1 MPSLFGGGK
10 YFTICK
16 TRTGPARTMA
26 ENYCNCVQ
34 ELPREMIELVKD
46 APAGNGLFKLLEN
59 ILIASREIGNGLRSC
74 GFSSNAIGTVNE
86 FGDAQLDVDVKAD
99 AVLFAAM
106 QRSGMVAVA
115 SSEEMPHEVSC
126 RGKGYSVAFDPLDGS
141 SVIDANFAVG
151 TIVGIWPGDTLFN
164 RTGREQVCSLV
175 VQYGPRVTAAIAFNA
190 EITANGEPISFE
202 ITMLTTGWVVSKPRL
217 CIASVAT
224 TFAPGNLRA
233 TLDNPQYKSLVNHWI
248 EKQFTLRYSGGL
260 VPDIY
265 HILLK
270 GQGVLCNAS
279 SVTAKAKLR
288 LLYEC
293 APIALIIEAA
303 GGATCVCPSEAA
315 EPMDPTS
322 ILDVPIDHL
331 DRRVGVCF
339 GSLDEV
345 ERFRQCIFN
354 F

>member
-1 MPSLFGGGK
+1 MLRMTENANKVIQDLPK
-10 YFTICK
+10 EVID
-16 TRTGPARTMA
+16 MA
-26 ENYCNCVQ
+26 NAASVESG
-34 ELPREMIELVKD
+34 LV
-46 APAGNGLFKLLEN
+46 KLLEN
-59 ILIASREIGNGLRSC
+59 ILVASREIGDNLRSC
-74 GFSSNAIGTVNE
+74 GFSSNIIGTVNE

-106 QRSGMVAVA
+106 ERSGVVAVA

-126 RGKGYSVAFDPLDGS
+126 HGNGYSVAFDPLDGS

-151 TIVGIWPGDTLFN
+151 TILGIWPGDTLSN

-175 VQYGPRVTAAIAFNA
+175 VQYGPRVTAAVAFNA
-190 EITANGEPISFE
+190 QATVSGEPISFE
-202 ITMLTTGWVVSKPRL
+202 ITMLSTGWMLSKPRL
-217 CIASVAT
+217 SIASVAT

-233 TLDNPQYKSLVNHWI
+233 TLDNPQYKSLVGYWI
-248 EKQFTLRYSGGL
+248 EQQFTLRYSGGL

-279 SVTAKAKLR
+279 SATAKAKLR

-303 GGATCVCPSEAA
+303 GGASCVCPSEAA
-315 EPMDPTS
+315 ELMDPVS
-322 ILDVPIDHL
+322 LLDVPIYHL

-339 GSLDEV
+339 GSLLEV
-345 ERFRQCIFN
+345 ERFKQIIFN
-354 F
+354 A